1 MESLWRDLK
10 FGCKLLLRE
19 RGFTITALLTLA
31 LCIGAN
37 TAVFTVFR
45 SVLQRPLPYPQPERL
60 VALYNVYPGVNVKR
74 GSNGVPDYLDR
85 RQEKAAFE
93 EVALF
98 GSSGYDVGANGAP
111 DKLFGVY
118 ATPSLFRA
126 LGVPPWLGR
135 TFTEEEAVLGKE
147 KVVVLS
153 YGLWQQMFAGDRA
166 VVGKDLRLTGAP
178 YRIVGVMPDGFEFG
192 SRETRLW
199 VPFAF
204 TPRQTS
210 DEARHSNNWG
220 MVARLKPGVSLAQ
233 AQQRIDALNR
243 HNLERFPKYRKLL
256 EEARFGTR
264 VQGLQDSMVEEVR
277 PTLYLLQAVVGFVLL
292 IGCVNVANLMLVRS
306 NVRMKELAIRFSLGA
321 SRGRL
326 GRQFLTES
334 VLLALVG
341 GALGI
346 VTGFWGVRLLNLLGA
361 EELPRGSTIH
371 PDGVVLGFAL
381 LVAAAA
387 GLFFGS
393 VPVVHLFR
401 RNLNDVFR
409 QSERAGTAERR
420 ALRTRAVMV
429 ICQVSL
435 AFLLLIGAGLMTL
448 SFVRAL
454 RVDPGFR
461 AEGVTTARLSL
472 PRARYEQDAQAR
484 NFTERLLAGV
494 RALPGVSRAGITS
507 FLPFGGS
514 YNSSAIMIDGYSRA
528 PGEPVPVPGFNVA
541 DADYFPAMGI
551 PLWRG
556 RLFQETDTGESLRVV
571 IIDQFLA
578 RRYWPDKDPIGGRIR
593 RGVEPDSPAFTI
605 IGVVGSVKVGELTE
619 QNPVGLV
626 YFHYKQ
632 VPPRGMH
639 LVLKTAREGD
649 PVLGAVRREAA
660 RLDSEL
666 PLYDTKTMEERL
678 ERSLLARRASMVL
691 CLVFAGLAL
700 LLAAIGIYGVL
711 AYAVTQRTREFGVRI
726 ALGARAADV
735 LGMVFRQGLTLAMT
749 GVAIGV
755 AGAYFLTRL
764 MTALLFEVK
773 PADPAVFL
781 LAALLL
787 SAAAAM
793 ASLAPSL
800 RATAIDPVIT
810 LRYE

>member
-1 MESLWRDLK
+1 
-10 FGCKLLLRE
+10 
-19 RGFTITALLTLA
+19 
-31 LCIGAN
+31 
-37 TAVFTVFR
+37 V
-45 SVLQRPLPYPQPERL
+45 
-60 VALYNVYPGVNVKR
+60 
-74 GSNGVPDYLDR
+74 
-85 RQEKAAFE
+85 
-93 EVALF
+93 
-98 GSSGYDVGANGAP
+98 
-111 DKLFGVY
+111 
-118 ATPSLFRA
+118 
-126 LGVPPWLGR
+126 
-135 TFTEEEAVLGKE
+135 
-147 KVVVLS
+147 
-153 YGLWQQMFAGDRA
+153 
-166 VVGKDLRLTGAP
+166 
-178 YRIVGVMPDGFEFG
+178 
-192 SRETRLW
+192 
-199 VPFAF
+199 
-204 TPRQTS
+204 
-210 DEARHSNNWG
+210 
-220 MVARLKPGVSLAQ
+220 Q
-233 AQQRIDALNR
+233 AQQRIDALNQR
-243 HNLERFPKYRKLL
+243 NLERFPKYRKLL

-264 VQGLQDSMVEEVR
+264 VQGLQDSMVEDVR
-277 PTLYLLQAVVGFVLL
+277 PTLYLLQAVVAFVLL

-306 NVRMKELAIRFSLGA
+306 NVRMKELAVRFSLGA

-371 PDGVVLGFAL
+371 PDGMVLGFAL
-381 LVAAAA
+381 LVAVAA

-393 VPVVHLFR
+393 IPVVHLFR

-435 AFLLLIGAGLMTL
+435 AFVLLIGAGLMTL

-454 RVDPGFR
+454 RVDPGFLT
-461 AEGVTTARLSL
+461 EGVTTARLSL
-472 PRARYEQDAQAR
+472 PQARYAQDAQAR

-494 RALPGVSRAGITS
+494 RSLPGVSRAGITS
-507 FLPFGGS
+507 FLPFGGN
-514 YNSSAIMIDGYSRA
+514 YNASAIMIEGYSRA
-528 PGEPVPVPGFNVA
+528 PGEPVPVPGYNTA
-541 DADYFPAMGI
+541 DADYFSAMGI
-551 PLWRG
+551 PLLRG
-556 RLFQETDTGESLRVV
+556 RLFQETDTAEALRVV
-571 IIDQFLA
+571 VIDQFLA
-578 RRYWPDKDPIGGRIR
+578 RRYWPDKDPIGGKIR
-593 RGVEPDSPAFTI
+593 RGVDSGDPAFTV
-605 IGVVGSVKVGELTE
+605 IGVVGSVKVSELTE

-639 LVLKTAREGD
+639 LAVKTARDGE

-666 PLYDTKTMEERL
+666 PLYDVKTMDERL

-735 LGMVFRQGLTLAMT
+735 LGMVFRQGLTLALV
-749 GVAIGV
+749 GVVIGV
-755 AGAYFLTRL
+755 AGAYFLSRL
-764 MTALLFEVK
+764 MTSLLFEVK
-773 PADPAVFL
+773 PADPGVFV

-800 RATAIDPVIT
+800 RATTIDPVIT